1 MPAYKI
7 NCKYKDYG
15 NVAKLIGDDV
25 VNVTG
30 AVMLKFDF
38 AIRTRDGQ
46 RIESL
51 VIGGIDQQ
59 DAERKLNQMYR
70 YCEILRCESK
80 ESGIRQSDSTSVEDI
95 LSLISK

>member
-1 MPAYKI
+1 M
-7 NCKYKDYG
+7 
-15 NVAKLIGDDV
+15 VR
-25 VNVTG
+25 
-30 AVMLKFDF
+30 FDF

-46 RIESL
+46 KIESL

-70 YCEILRCESK
+70 YCEILSCEVK
-80 ESGIRQSDSTSVEDI
+80 DAGGKQTDSTSVEDI

>member
-1 MPAYKI
+1 
-7 NCKYKDYG
+7 
-15 NVAKLIGDDV
+15 
-25 VNVTG
+25 
-30 AVMLKFDF
+30 MLRFDF
-38 AIRTRDGQ
+38 SIRTRDGQ

-70 YCEILRCESK
+70 YCEILRCETK
-80 ESGIRQSDSTSVEDI
+80 DGMVKQSDLTSVEDI

>member
-1 MPAYKI
+1 MVRY
-7 NCKYKDYG
+7 
-15 NVAKLIGDDV
+15 
-25 VNVTG
+25 
-30 AVMLKFDF
+30 DF
-38 AIRTRDGQ
+38 SIRTRDGQ

-51 VIGGIDQQ
+51 VIGGIDQK

-80 ESGIRQSDSTSVEDI
+80 DTVVKQADSNSVEDI